1 MPKREAKKSRAQED
15 REKEEQAKAEGAA
28 APKGKKK
35 EPESDDEDA
44 EPVQPAPAAF
54 DPPERPPAKSADKD
68 DEDEGSESESGD
80 EGEAKGPKAAEAE
93 LAPPQV
99 SLPASMAECYK
110 ETLQGGGFKGHE
122 EYPEITCAATVQ
134 YCPVCGLPPDFC
146 IWGQSWD
153 KCKPVC
159 MEKFPYYYPELAG
172 VDLGAA
178 KEKAQAAEE
187 KAKVK
192 ELPGGKKTRAKSPE
206 VLIRKM
212 TRGGR
217 KCVTSIQG
225 LEGFGVKPE
234 AAAKLFKKKF
244 ACGSAPVK
252 GEQGQPD
259 TVDIQ
264 GDFEDEVI
272 QLLVENFKEIPKK
285 KISIVEGGKVK
296 GRK

>member
-15 REKEEQAKAEGAA
+15 REREEQAKAEEEA
-28 APKGKKK
+28 APTGKKK
-35 EPESDDEDA
+35 EPEADDDDEPA
-44 EPVQPAPAAF
+44 KPAPAAF
-54 DPPERPPAKSADKD
+54 DPPAREPAKAADEGE
-68 DEDEGSESESGD
+68 EDEGSNDGSGD
-80 EGEAKGPKAAEAE
+80 EDGAEEPKAAEAE
-93 LAPPQV
+93 AAPSKV
-99 SLPASMAECYK
+99 SPPANMAEYYK
-110 ETLQGGGFKGHE
+110 EILKGSGFKGHE
-122 EYPEITCAATVQ
+122 EYAEIKGPATVD
-134 YCPVCGLPPDFC
+134 YCHVCSLPPDFC
-146 IWGQSWD
+146 IWGPCWD

-159 MEKFPYYYPELAG
+159 MEMFLYLYPELAG
-172 VDLGAA
+172 GDCGEA
-178 KEKAQAAEE
+178 KQKAQAADE

-206 VLIRKM
+206 VLIRKL

-217 KCVTSIQG
+217 KCVTSIAG

-252 GEQGQPD
+252 GEPGQPD

-272 QLLVENFKEIPKK
+272 QLIVENFKEIPKK
-285 KISIVEGGKVK
+285 KISVVEGGKVK

>member
-15 REKEEQAKAEGAA
+15 REREEQAEPAA
-28 APKGKKK
+28 ASKGKQK
-35 EPESDDEDA
+35 EPESDDDD
-44 EPVQPAPAAF
+44 EPAKPAKPAAI
-54 DPPERPPAKSADKD
+54 DPPAREPAKEESSD
-68 DEDEGSESESGD
+68 DESG
-80 EGEAKGPKAAEAE
+80 GEDGAEEPKAAEAE
-93 LAPPQV
+93 AALLKIGPP
-99 SLPASMAECYK
+99 ANMAACYK
-110 ETLQGGGFKGHE
+110 EILQGSGFKGHE
-122 EYPEITCAATVQ
+122 EYPEISSAATVE

-146 IWGQSWD
+146 IWGPSWD

-225 LEGFGVKPE
+225 LEAFGVKPE

-272 QLLVENFKEIPKK
+272 QLIVENFKEVPKK
-285 KISIVEGGKVK
+285 KISVVEGGKVK